1 MSGNVQNNWEEAAD
15 QDERLARQT
24 QQQMNINAGTF
35 RPGAAAFTPGAPS
48 FTPGQFAAPGFTPQ
62 YQQQYYGG
70 AQQGYG
76 GGYPQYGQQGYG
88 QYNNQQQQDYGAVYG
103 QQGYNQGYGRPP
115 LVRAVFHRG
124 MSLIDVN
131 NRPTPTIRWLPAEP
145 GLPAEATAEP
155 RCAQACPSDRQEA
168 RAARC
173 PGATKGRRPQAGC
186 RSRQGSQH
194 RR

>member
-15 QDERLARQT
+15 QDERLARQA

-35 RPGAAAFTPGAPS
+35 RPGAAAFTPNAPS

-70 AQQGYG
+70 

-88 QYNNQQQQDYGAVYG
+88 QYNNQQQQGYGAVYG

-115 LVRAVFHRG
+115 LVHPVFHRG
-124 MSLIDVN
+124 M
-131 NRPTPTIRWLPAEP
+131 
-145 GLPAEATAEP
+145 
-155 RCAQACPSDRQEA
+155 
-168 RAARC
+168 
-173 PGATKGRRPQAGC
+173 
-186 RSRQGSQH
+186 
-194 RR
+194 